1 MRKAVEMMLNY
12 HENNVIIMRKRLLI
26 LAETWPGHIFKRLLK
41 EKHLIFHIVTLNKN
55 ISLFLRAQNK
65 HKNMFIKTAESIM
78 IWAWPCV
85 CVCAR
90 ISEQSLSSLCRAW
103 RSNLT
108 HWALLSGRPE
118 AVCMRPLIRTLVR
131 SGGGWSQHRLHF
143 SIDSPAH
150 RSSSD
155 RHTHTHTW
163 SSLMH
168 IHLCIIRSFY
178 FLQIM
183 KNLQLRTFSRWVNIS
198 CYYKAK

>member
-90 ISEQSLSSLCRAW
+90 ISEQSLSSLYVVHDGPISHTELFYRAVPKPCACG
-103 RSNLT
+103 RS
-108 HWALLSGRPE
+108 SGRSWGP
-118 AVCMRPLIRTLVR
+118 AGADLSTDYTSASIVR
-131 SGGGWSQHRLHF
+131 R
-143 SIDSPAH
+143 IAH
-150 RSSSD
+150 HQTD
-155 RHTHTHTW
+155 THTHTHD
-163 SSLMH
+163 H
-168 IHLCIIRSFY
+168 H
-178 FLQIM
+178 
-183 KNLQLRTFSRWVNIS
+183 
-198 CYYKAK
+198 